1 MVPRPWFLLALAAAG
16 ACGAS
21 TDPEASLSASMTDPS
36 GDGGSADIVSAR
48 VTITGNTVYVRVVFT
63 PQTYFADSMLVQFN
77 LDTDEDPATGY
88 TTANPGHVGF
98 GIDCLITVGKLT
110 TTTSGARVSRWDN
123 GTFVAAA
130 NGSFITIANGYE
142 ATAPLS
148 ACDDDGEAQL
158 KVDAFRQV
166 GGTGYTTR
174 QDWAPDPGQPAVLIR

>member
-1 MVPRPWFLLALAAAG
+1 MQRFWLITALAAAG

-21 TDPEASLSASMTDPS
+21 TDPETSLTASITDPS
-36 GDGGSADIVSAR
+36 GDGGTADVVSSR
-48 VTITGNTVYVRVVFT
+48 VTITGNTIYLRVTFT
-63 PQTYFADSMLVQFN
+63 PTTYFPDSMLVQFN
-77 LDTDEDPATGY
+77 LDTDENPATGY
-88 TTANPGHVGF
+88 TTVNPGHVGF
-98 GIDCLITVGKLT
+98 GIDCLIAVGKLT
-110 TTTSGARVSRWDN
+110 VNTSGARVSRWDN

-130 NGSFITIANGYE
+130 NGSFITITNGYE

-166 GGTGYTTR
+166 GSTGFSTR